1 MLPEPRRRAE
11 RKWIAGVVS
20 MPASG
25 SSVRQ
30 ATSEEDHSMLG
41 WAITFLVIAIVAG
54 LFGFGVIASAS
65 AGIAQLIFFAF
76 VILFA
81 LSIIFGS
88 VRTPSA

>member
-1 MLPEPRRRAE
+1 
-11 RKWIAGVVS
+11 
-20 MPASG
+20 
-25 SSVRQ
+25 
-30 ATSEEDHSMLG
+30 MLG